1 MVVTNPET
9 GEVQAMIG
17 SRQASFAGFNRAL
30 DAVRPIGSLV
40 KPAVY
45 LTALEKPSKYTL
57 TSWLSDEPFSVKG
70 ADGQVWTPQN
80 YDRRSHGT
88 VFLYQGWRIPTT
100 CRPPGSA
107 WKWACRMCSRP
118 GAPGVSVSFRRSRRC
133 CWGLAA

>member
-17 SRQASFAGFNRAL
+17 SRQASFAGFNRAI

-45 LTALEKPSKYTL
+45 LTALEQPSKYTL

-70 ADGQVWTPQN
+70 ADGQVW
-80 YDRRSHGT
+80 RRRTTTAAPTARSSCT
-88 VFLYQGWRIPTT
+88 RAWRIPTT
-100 CRPPGSA
+100 CRPPSSA
-107 WKWACRMCSRP
+107 WKWACRM
-118 GAPGVSVSFRRSRRC
+118 
-133 CWGLAA
+133 